1 MKYYNGPDLVYY
13 TAPGVCYLILCDFIC
28 ILYAVDLSR
37 RETFQWNFHF
47 IRCRLHIL
55 PKEQT
60 NGALG
65 AQTNKQIHT
74 QKKTKKTQCWQCTL
88 QIAMHCILFIR
99 KKTAIFISNIFY
111 RFRQIHRILKI
122 NINKI
127 KMGLIKTMTKTI

>member
-1 MKYYNGPDLVYY
+1 MKYCNGPDLVYY

-28 ILYAVDLSR
+28 ILCAVDLSR

-65 AQTNKQIHT
+65 AQTNEQIHT
-74 QKKTKKTQCWQCTL
+74 QKKHNADNVLCRL
-88 QIAMHCILFIR
+88 LCIVFCPFE